1 MPVGIP
7 KIPFLIPDDEDED
20 EDEDEE
26 IECNGLYERRI
37 LILGSE
43 ITSENANIL
52 SGALIYFS
60 LVDSSKEFKFFINS
74 PGGSVIDGIAL
85 YDTIDTLTA
94 PVETTAVGVAA
105 SMACFILNAGT
116 LRTAFPHAWVMMHQ
130 PSSSISDVAM
140 EDTVLEMQVI
150 EKIRDCIIDGYRTR
164 TFKSRTQIMDDL
176 EKDVFM
182 SAIEAKEY
190 RLVDRI
196 LGENGENFEFP

>member
-1 MPVGIP
+1 MPVGLP
-7 KIPFLIPDDEDED
+7 KIPLLISNDEDED
-20 EDEDEE
+20 DE

-60 LVDSSKEFKFFINS
+60 LKDSSKEFKFLINS
-74 PGGSVIDGIAL
+74 PGGSVIDGIAI
-85 YDTIDTLTA
+85 YDTIDTLLA

-105 SMACFILNAGT
+105 SMACFILTAGT
-116 LRTAFPHAWVMMHQ
+116 SRTAFPHARVMMHQ
-130 PSSSISDVAM
+130 PSSSISDVVM
-140 EDTVLEMQVI
+140 EDTVLEVQVI
-150 EKIRDCIIDGYRTR
+150 EKIRDSIIDGYRRR
-164 TFKSRTQIMDDL
+164 TLKSRTEIMDAL

-190 RLVDRI
+190 RLVDSI
-196 LGENGENFEFP
+196 VGENGEKWF